1 MFGGTMAIANI
12 KYHKTMLNKI
22 LADERLMPNR
32 KLLAGLIKM
41 FLDSTGDDKALFKTI
56 ILGEFLNKNGL
67 KLYDTEDTAQT
78 NKPGDRSFVE
88 QAASANIKSVMS
100 GIFGEDN
107 G

>member
-1 MFGGTMAIANI
+1 MAIANI
-12 KYHKTMLNKI
+12 KYHKTILNKI

-32 KLLAGLIKM
+32 KLLAGLVKLY
-41 FLDSTGDDKALFKTI
+41 LDSTGDDKHLFKTI
-56 ILGEFLNKNGL
+56 ILGEFLNNNGI
-67 KLYDTEDTAQT
+67 KLYDSMDTSQN
-78 NKPGDRSFVE
+78 NKPGDRTLVE